1 MKIIGY
7 TLAVLSVLAVNQT
20 GKADVNM
27 DPAAAERRKSVTQLD
42 DGAAIMMRERCY
54 GIVRKNDYEG
64 LTLPENL
71 LNRPHYRPIDGD
83 GYAYIVLPFGICERL
98 KRGALEPFH
107 NDSVEQT
114 DIEKRLEFETD
125 AGEKLESKQDQ
136 IERRIQDFL
145 YR

>member
-7 TLAVLSVLAVNQT
+7 TLAVLSASVFWNAV
-20 GKADVNM
+20 
-27 DPAAAERRKSVTQLD
+27 AAEPNTDSDSVQRQKSITQLSD
-42 DGAAIMMRERCY
+42 KAAVMMGERCY
-54 GIVRKNDYEG
+54 GVVTKNDYEG

-71 LNRPHYRPIDGD
+71 LNRPRYRPIDGD

-98 KRGALEPFH
+98 TRGALAPFR

-114 DIEKRLEFETD
+114 DIEKRLEFEAD
-125 AGEKLESKQDQ
+125 AGEKLKGGQDQ